1 MAVLGRSGK
10 AQRKES
16 VVVTSTYTELGPEP
30 AAEPRVIHPSDACN
44 SQYYVVVDT
53 PLLCST
59 QNLPRINLTTP
70 LVELSITTKLLEIQ
84 HLVRPSEYMLSSA

>member
-1 MAVLGRSGK
+1 MAVLGQSGK

-44 SQYYVVVDT
+44 SQYYVVVVDT

-70 LVELSITTKLLEIQ
+70 LVELSNTTKLLEYSIWYG
-84 HLVRPSEYMLSSA
+84 HPSTY